1 MSSQTKNKELLFLKR
16 TPTVTYAGGPIP
28 DNIRKYYEQQHLPI
42 RKQSLAANVVNPKK
56 RLVIPRTPMPHS
68 NVFKSSLKGNS
79 GFALSVDS
87 LVEEDEDDF
96 NFNDRPPSSIIAIKP
111 KDLTDSED
119 EEEKVLILSA
129 APDNN
134 WRNGSIGGKHKYFFF
149 SLSFLYIKTVHV
161 FPFFFIFSFYLL

>member
-1 MSSQTKNKELLFLKR
+1 MSSQTKNKDLLFLKR

-28 DNIRKYYEQQHLPI
+28 DNIRKYYEQQQLPI

-68 NVFKSSLKGNS
+68 NTLKGNT

-87 LVEEDEDDF
+87 LVEEEEEYEDDF
-96 NFNDRPPSSIIAIKP
+96 NFNDRPPSSIIAVKP

-119 EEEKVLILSA
+119 EEEKVLIISA

-149 SLSFLYIKTVHV
+149 SLFVYKNSTCIFPSF
-161 FPFFFIFSFYLL
+161 FFYLL